1 MNDPSM
7 VNVDQAAEWE
17 GPEGEHWVAHQQ
29 RYEDMSAGFTP
40 ALLNA
45 AAIAPT
51 HEVLDIGC
59 GCGATT
65 RLAAH
70 TATQGHAL
78 GVDLSG
84 PMLRQG
90 AADAAAEGLTNIA
103 FQRADAQVHPFP
115 SGSFDVAISRFGVMF
130 FVDPVAAFTNIATA
144 LVSGGRLM
152 FLCWQDLARNDWVTV
167 PAGAALAHVP
177 FPDLGAPDQPGPF
190 SLADPNHIS
199 DVLAAAGYT
208 DITTTGIE
216 APMRLGDNADD
227 AVAFLSGIGVAR
239 TLLATVDPD
248 TAQRALTVVRDA
260 LAPYDESPDGV
271 TLTGAAWLVTARR
284 P

>member
-1 MNDPSM
+1 MNDPTI

-29 RYEDMSAGFTP
+29 RYEGLSAGFTP
-40 ALLNA
+40 ALLDA

-51 HEVLDIGC
+51 DQVLDIGC

-65 RLAAH
+65 RLAAR
-70 TATQGHAL
+70 AARDGAAL

-84 PMLRQG
+84 PMLRQ
-90 AADAAAEGLTNIA
+90 AATDAAAEGLTNVT
-103 FQRADAQVHPFP
+103 FERADAQVHPFP
-115 SGSFDVAISRFGVMF
+115 PASFNIAISRFGVMF
-130 FVDPVAAFTNIATA
+130 FADPLAAFTNIASA
-144 LVSGGRLM
+144 LTPGGRLA
-152 FLCWQDLARNDWVTV
+152 FLCWQDLTRNQWVAV
-167 PAGAALAHVP
+167 PASAALAHVP

-190 SLADPNHIS
+190 SLADP
-199 DVLAAAGYT
+199 DRTTQLLTDAGYS
-208 DITTTGIE
+208 DITTIGID
-216 APMRLGDNADD
+216 APMRLGDDADD

-248 TAQRALTVVRDA
+248 TAQQALTAVRDA
-260 LAPYDESPDGV
+260 LQPYQQPDG
-271 TLTGAAWLVTARR
+271 LSLDGAAWLVTALR